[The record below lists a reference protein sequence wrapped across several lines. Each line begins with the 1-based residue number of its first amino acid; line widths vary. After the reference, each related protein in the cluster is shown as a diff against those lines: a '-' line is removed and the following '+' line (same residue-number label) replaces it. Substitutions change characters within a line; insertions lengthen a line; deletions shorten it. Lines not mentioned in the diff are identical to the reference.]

1 MNAKYVRW
9 FEDVRA
15 EDVGLVDGENASL
28 GEMVGRLQEAG
39 IRVPAGFATTVSAFR
54 YFIEHNNLAPRI
66 KAQLDAMAAK
76 RATLDETG
84 RTIRELFLQSEFPQ
98 EVADDIRAA

>member
-1 MNAKYVRW
+1 MLDLSAAKMPPW
-9 FEDVRA
+9 EKW
-15 EDVGLVDGENASL
+15 S
-28 GEMVGRLQEAG
+28 AG
-39 IRVPAGFATTVSAFR
+39 SKKQAFACRRGFATTGSAFR
-54 YFIEHNNLAPRI
+54 YFIEHNNLATRI

-98 EVADDIRAA
+98 EVAGDIRAA